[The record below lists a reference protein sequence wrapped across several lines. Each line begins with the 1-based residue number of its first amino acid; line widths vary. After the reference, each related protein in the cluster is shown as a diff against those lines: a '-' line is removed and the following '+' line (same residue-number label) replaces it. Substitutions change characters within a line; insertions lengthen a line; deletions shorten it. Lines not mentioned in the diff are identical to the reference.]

1 MVTHAVNAAGLPFKS
16 VHSAGYYDRHD
27 RLRHWKLLFYSSLYL
42 WPQHSS
48 KSSKCFMN
56 PVMGLQ
62 GEGGREQGE
71 GEIDL
76 GMHLFSEQC
85 EAKVSKLWL
94 SGLAP
99 YADHSL
105 FLCKLQAKN
114 GLYILK
120 G

>member
-1 MVTHAVNAAGLPFKS
+1 MVTHAVNTAGLLFKS
-16 VHSAGYYDRHD
+16 VHSPGYYDRHD
-27 RLRHWKLLFYSSLYL
+27 RLRYWKLLFYSSLYL

-48 KSSKCFMN
+48 KPSKCFMN
-56 PVMGLQ
+56 PVIGLQ
-62 GEGGREQGE
+62 GEGGREQEE

-85 EAKVSKLWL
+85 EAKVSKLQL
-94 SGLAP
+94 SGLGP
-99 YADHSL
+99 YPDHSL

-120 G
+120 D

>member
-1 MVTHAVNAAGLPFKS
+1 MGYSAKGRTETLGSIYGSLYMSHRDTHTQV
-16 VHSAGYYDRHD
+16 
-27 RLRHWKLLFYSSLYL
+27 LLILYL

-48 KSSKCFMN
+48 KPSKCFMN
-56 PVMGLQ
+56 PVIGLR

-94 SGLAP
+94 SGVEP
-99 YADHSL
+99 YPDHSL
-105 FLCKLQAKN
+105 FLCKSQAKN
-114 GLYILK
+114 GLYI
-120 G
+120 